1 MELPLIL
8 SLVTFLFMYS
18 LKVVIES
25 IGTLYN
31 IYVDA
36 KDRAEDED
44 EKNKMPES
52 VKHLYS

>member
-1 MELPLIL
+1 MELSLIII
-8 SLVTFLFMYS
+8 SSAFLFMYS
-18 LKVVIES
+18 LKVVIGS
-25 IGTLYN
+25 IETLYN

>member
-1 MELPLIL
+1 MELSLIL